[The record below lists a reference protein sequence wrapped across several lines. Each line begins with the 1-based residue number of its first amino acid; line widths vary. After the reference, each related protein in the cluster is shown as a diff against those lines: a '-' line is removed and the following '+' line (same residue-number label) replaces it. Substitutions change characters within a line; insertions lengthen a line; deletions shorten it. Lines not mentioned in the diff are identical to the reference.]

1 MRLMPTSIKC
11 LVALGLVVTLMAI
24 SLGLSSPVA
33 AQTGPDTLTDPDITF
48 AVENE
53 LVFEESLS
61 LNDITVSTTDGI
73 VTLTGVVDNLLAK
86 ERAAR
91 VAETVKGV
99 RAVVNQL
106 TVEPVIIPTDAD
118 LVLAVENALILD
130 SATESYEINVLAVDG
145 VVTLTGTVQSWQ
157 EKELA
162 EDVAKSVQG
171 VTEVINDIE
180 IIYALERPDAEI
192 QEEVVQVLRR
202 DAFVDDGLI
211 EVDVQ
216 NGEVILSGVVGSAA
230 EKRYAITDAWVTGV
244 LTVDAEDLTVE
255 RWTRDSDL
263 REDKY
268 VIKTDAELEQAVQ
281 DALQIDPRTNAFDIE
296 IDANA
301 GVVTL
306 RGVVD
311 NLRAKRA
318 AAQDARRT
326 VGVVDVTNRLR
337 IQPTLDRPDD
347 EIAADVREALA
358 LDPDVSRFEIAVD
371 VINGTVYLSGNVDS
385 YFEKGE
391 ADDIASRINGV
402 TTVRNNLVV
411 NTIDSVITYD
421 PYIYETYY
429 PYDYSWYDYQPY
441 YTFTSDAEIEDDIKD
456 ELWWSPFVESDEVEV
471 TVDNGIVTLTGTVD
485 TWSER
490 TAATEN
496 AYEGGATWVYNN
508 LVVAPQ

>member
-1 MRLMPTSIKC
+1 MKLMAVSTKRFLTLSLI
-11 LVALGLVVTLMAI
+11 VTLIAV
-24 SLGLSSPVA
+24 SLGLGSPVA
-33 AQTGPDTLTDPDITF
+33 AQTEADTLTDPNITF

-61 LNDITVSTTDGI
+61 LNEVTVSTTDGV
-73 VTLTGVVDNLLAK
+73 VTLTGAVDDLLAK

-106 TVEPVIIPTDAD
+106 AVEPIVIPTDVN
-118 LVLAVENALILD
+118 LVLNVENALSLD
-130 SATESYEINVLAVDG
+130 SATEAYEIDVLAVDG
-145 VVTLTGTVQSWQ
+145 VVTLTGTVESWQ
-157 EKELA
+157 EKQLT

-180 IIYALERPDAEI
+180 IVYALERPDAEI

-202 DAFVDDGLI
+202 DTFVDDGLI
-211 EVDVQ
+211 EVEVQ
-216 NGEVILSGVVGSAA
+216 DGEVILSGVVGSAA
-230 EKRYAITDAWVTGV
+230 EKRYATADARVMGVTSV
-244 LTVDAEDLTVE
+244 NAEDLTIE

-268 VIKTDAELEQAVQ
+268 VIKTDAELEQAVE
-281 DALQIDPRTNAFDIE
+281 DALQIDPRTDAFT
-296 IDANA
+296 IDVTATG
-301 GVVTL
+301 GVITL

-311 NLRAKRA
+311 NLRASRA
-318 AAQDARRT
+318 ATQDARRT

-337 IQPTLDRPDD
+337 VQPVLDRPDT
-347 EIAADVREALA
+347 EIAEDVRQALA
-358 LDPDVSRFEIAVD
+358 IDPDVSRFEIAVD
-371 VINGTVYLSGNVDS
+371 VINGVVYLTGNVDS

-402 TTVRNNLVV
+402 TAVRNNLNVD
-411 NTIDSVITYD
+411 TLDSVITYD
-421 PYIYETYY
+421 PYIYQTYY

-441 YTFTSDAEIEDDIKD
+441 YTFASDAEIEDDIKS
-456 ELWWSPFVESDEVEV
+456 ELWWSPFVDSDEVEV
-471 TVDNGIVTLTGTVD
+471 TVDNGTVTLTGTVD

-508 LVVAPQ
+508 LTVALP